1 MREPERKDKVSIV
14 LRGEAALRLDA
25 LAFAVWQAN
34 GGLANSAAPQKQEA
48 IVKLLLGIAP
58 PAPVVLSTCRGCDR
72 VYGAPW
78 CWIHGDRFFKKTT
91 RGE

>member
-34 GGLANSAAPQKQEA
+34 GGPSKCAAPQKQEA

-58 PAPVVLSTCRGCDR
+58 LAPVVLSTCRGCEQ

-78 CWIHGDRFFKKTT
+78 CWDHGDRFFKKTT